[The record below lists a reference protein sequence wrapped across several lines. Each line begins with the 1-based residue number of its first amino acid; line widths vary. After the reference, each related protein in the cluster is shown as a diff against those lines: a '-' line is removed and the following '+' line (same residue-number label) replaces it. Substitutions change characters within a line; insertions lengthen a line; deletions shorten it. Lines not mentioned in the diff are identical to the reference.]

1 MNHPPFGS
9 ESQGRSIHQTKSN
22 GAAERSKLEPFD
34 GDELLSELED
44 WARVLEG
51 EPEVFQRL
59 AVFAQ
64 AAQGDGEIDLD
75 TLNNEPTPETSS

>member
-1 MNHPPFGS
+1 M
-9 ESQGRSIHQTKSN
+9 
-22 GAAERSKLEPFD
+22 EPFD

-51 EPEVFQRL
+51 EPEVAKRL
-59 AVFAQ
+59 AVFAR
-64 AAQGDGEIDLD
+64 AARGEREIDLD